1 MCSPEFA
8 LASAV
13 LQGVGQVSQAMQ
25 ASKTAKANAQIA
37 RNNAEIKNKAA
48 ADATQRGA
56 DRAAVKRQEAREAT
70 ASFRARAGSTG
81 FLADTGTS
89 LGLQEQNAGVGEQ
102 NALVEMNNAEREAYG
117 FKIGAMND
125 TNDANRFAAEGKS
138 AMTNGL
144 LSAGGTL
151 VTGAANYGRSMPTKP
166 SGGIYGVNRPV
177 GKLPWQS
184 YGNRFAY

>member
-1 MCSPEFA
+1 MCEPTT
-8 LASAV
+8 LAIAATAV
-13 LQGVGQVSQAMQ
+13 QAFGQVSQAMQ

-37 RNNAEIKNKAA
+37 RTNAEIKNKAA

-56 DRAAVKRQEAREAT
+56 DRAALKRQEAREAT

-81 FLADTGTS
+81 FLADTGSS
-89 LGLQEQNAGVGEQ
+89 LDLQEQNAGVGEQ
-102 NALVEMNNAEREAYG
+102 NALTEMNNAEREAYG

-125 TNDANRFAAEGKS
+125 TNDANRFKAEGRS
-138 AMTNGL
+138 ALTNGL

-151 VTGAANYGRSMPTKP
+151 VTGAANYGKTMPA
-166 SGGIYGVNRPV
+166 SGGIYGVDRPV